1 MTSKNS
7 LSDTLSDRYAIA
19 LFDLASDEK
28 CIEKIIDD
36 CKKILT
42 LNKENKDFNF
52 LLKSPLISSDDK
64 FLVLTKILTNNK
76 SHSLLSRFIAIIKK
90 NKRFNFLIDIIIRFN
105 EINNEKRGNVIAHV
119 ISAEELNSSQK
130 KNLINELNNFLGKV
144 VTLNF
149 KIDKSIIGGL
159 IIKIGSKMIDASI
172 FTKINKLKLAMK
184 ESRWT

>member
-1 MTSKNS
+1 M
-7 LSDTLSDRYAIA
+7 
-19 LFDLASDEK
+19 
-28 CIEKIIDD
+28 
-36 CKKILT
+36 
-42 LNKENKDFNF
+42 NK
-52 LLKSPLISSDDK
+52 
-64 FLVLTKILTNNK
+64 T
-76 SHSLLSRFIAIIKK
+76 
-90 NKRFNFLIDIIIRFN
+90 
-105 EINNEKRGNVIAHV
+105 
-119 ISAEELNSSQK
+119 QK

>member
-7 LSDTLSDRYAIA
+7 LSDTLSDRYASA

-76 SHSLLSRFIAIIKK
+76 SHSLLSRFIAII
-90 NKRFNFLIDIIIRFN
+90 NTALELIRLVGKPLF
-105 EINNEKRGNVIAHV
+105 V
-119 ISAEELNSSQK
+119 
-130 KNLINELNNFLGKV
+130 KV
-144 VTLNF
+144 VSKSLTLLP
-149 KIDKSIIGGL
+149 SSTL
-159 IIKIGSKMIDASI
+159 I
-172 FTKINKLKLAMK
+172 TKP
-184 ESRWT
+184 STD